1 MNRSMSLVELEL
13 NQLRVDGEMLL
24 SKLLKTR
31 VCAAAAAANTATAA
45 AQRPRPPSFGD
56 GAIVDRNRVGH
67 FGPRAANGARVAG

>member
-1 MNRSMSLVELEL
+1 MSLVELEL

-31 VCAAAAAANTATAA
+31 VCAAAATNTATAA
-45 AQRPRPPSFGD
+45 AQRSRPTSFGD